1 MLGRIGN
8 HDKDHGDIPQV
19 FSGDLRRQGTNRYDE
34 ARFGRGETLDNATF
48 LFLGATQVV
57 FGDVHWTCGNK
68 ASHGLIERFEVVAF
82 QDHDA
87 LCPGLGER
95 QEP

>member
-1 MLGRIGN
+1 MRRGLAAVRRWIML
-8 HDKDHGDIPQV
+8 
-19 FSGDLRRQGTNRYDE
+19 
-34 ARFGRGETLDNATF
+34 F
-48 LFLGATQVV
+48 LFLGAAQVV
-57 FGDVHWTCGNK
+57 FGDVHWTRSNK

-82 QDHDA
+82 QDHDV